1 MSSFNIPKK
10 VCNNLDAL
18 TRRFW
23 WKPKQKEGRF
33 LAWKAWDSLC
43 CPRKS
48 GGLGFKKA
56 KNINSALLAKLAWM
70 IASKRDSLCMRILR
84 AKYKVKDDWLRAEA
98 SKYASPTWKAREV
111 VRRGACFLIGD
122 GESIDVW
129 VDPWVPWIEGFIP
142 APKVESNC
150 LLPMKV
156 AELIDFELHTWKTTM
171 VQDIFNP
178 ISAQAILSIPI
189 PIKLRLDKLLWIPD
203 SKGLFSVKSAYKE
216 LLANPPYQAATVV
229 KWSKLW
235 KLRGPERIKMFLWR
249 IAVNALPTREN
260 LMSRMDISEPWCVL
274 CNQEVESAA
283 HLFLKCPA
291 AKAIWFSACWGFKS
305 DEAHLALPSDIIKV
319 ILEPPPALCQV
330 QDMWLVFLNMALT
343 LEEIWCI
350 RNAIIYLEGNIDLQE
365 SIRRIGTKLNECAK
379 VFPFPQ
385 APLAEQPVVH
395 WSPPPLGYIKLNVD
409 AAISQNNSALT
420 IIARD
425 AHGFVLKAWS
435 KILPK
440 RSPLC
445 VETEA
450 ILWALQ
456 LAKSEAWSKII
467 MESDSKNSIDA
478 IMDCTSCPPWS
489 ISSLISDIG
498 FLAKSFGSCLF
509 FWISRIGNSAAHEV
523 ARYALVSLVSFCSV
537 SDNLP
542 ASVACACKEDA
553 SFC

>member
-1 MSSFNIPKK
+1 
-10 VCNNLDAL
+10 
-18 TRRFW
+18 
-23 WKPKQKEGRF
+23 
-33 LAWKAWDSLC
+33 
-43 CPRKS
+43 
-48 GGLGFKKA
+48 
-56 KNINSALLAKLAWM
+56 
-70 IASKRDSLCMRILR
+70 
-84 AKYKVKDDWLRAEA
+84 
-98 SKYASPTWKAREV
+98 
-111 VRRGACFLIGD
+111 
-122 GESIDVW
+122 
-129 VDPWVPWIEGFIP
+129 
-142 APKVESNC
+142 
-150 LLPMKV
+150 
-156 AELIDFELHTWKTTM
+156 
-171 VQDIFNP
+171 
-178 ISAQAILSIPI
+178 
-189 PIKLRLDKLLWIPD
+189 
-203 SKGLFSVKSAYKE
+203 
-216 LLANPPYQAATVV
+216 
-229 KWSKLW
+229 
-235 KLRGPERIKMFLWR
+235 
-249 IAVNALPTREN
+249 
-260 LMSRMDISEPWCVL
+260 
-274 CNQEVESAA
+274 
-283 HLFLKCPA
+283 
-291 AKAIWFSACWGFKS
+291 
-305 DEAHLALPSDIIKV
+305 
-319 ILEPPPALCQV
+319 
-330 QDMWLVFLNMALT
+330 MWLVSLNMALT
-343 LEEIWCI
+343 LEEIWCT
-350 RNAIIYLEGNIDLQE
+350 RNAVIHLKGTIDLQA
-365 SIRRIGTKLNECAK
+365 SISRVWTKLNECAK
-379 VFPFPQ
+379 VFFIPQ

-440 RSPLC
+440 RSPLS